1 MRMAIVVD
9 DDGDGD
15 GGWRENLLEACLI
28 SNRDSCL
35 QVLDLF
41 AINELELHVFVGD
54 EWKRLIIH
62 SQLVVV
68 CCSAL

>member
-1 MRMAIVVD
+1 MMMVIAVVV
-9 DDGDGD
+9 
-15 GGWRENLLEACLI
+15 RERNLVELFLV
-28 SNRDSCL
+28 SNRDPCL
-35 QVLDLF
+35 QMLDLF